1 MACVAGAALLE
12 ERRRD
17 PWALG
22 PGMSDPKGGD
32 ASPAKKY
39 RLRVDVAKP
48 AELYKPTFGPSRTSP
63 GGANGKG
70 TPLGFF
76 PGTPLAPDD
85 SRPIE
90 PAVLR
95 ALEGGKRNRKPVD
108 RMPAGGI
115 EVTPAAAASAS
126 LDKASGD
133 GNGARI
139 IQRILSRRVHE
150 GGSTSYLI
158 VWGNG
163 QVTNA
168 TWHSRASLGAAT
180 PTPSS
185 LKGRTLS
192 LWLRATALWPHPPTH
207 ATMPPPCPPSPTSPR
222 PHPPSAH
229 AGPAHAKL
237 VQHSP
242 SLHSIPPI
250 PLCRPVPR
258 AAAAA
263 VRRRSQARPADGH
276 ARARDGRDITPL
288 ARPPARN
295 LFQGHLLQRVRRSS
309 YL

>member
-1 MACVAGAALLE
+1 
-12 ERRRD
+12 
-17 PWALG
+17 
-22 PGMSDPKGGD
+22 MSDPKGGD

-39 RLRVDVAKP
+39 RFRVDVAKP

-63 GGANGKG
+63 SGASGKG

-115 EVTPAAAASAS
+115 EVTPAAATSAS

-185 LKGRTLS
+185 LKG
-192 LWLRATALWPHPPTH
+192 PHPQPVAPRHCPAADPPTQ
-207 ATMPPPCPPSPTSPR
+207 APMPPPCPPSPASPR

-237 VQHSP
+237 LQHSP
-242 SLHSIPPI
+242 FSIPSPPI